1 MPARATGSVRRAA
14 TGVPDCS
21 EPNGE
26 NAMEQRLDYVR
37 VGPEGY
43 RAFGRVHQYVAQ
55 CGLEPA
61 LIDLVY
67 LRVSQINGC
76 AFCVDLHHADA
87 LKAGVSPRRIN
98 SVVCRSEEHTS
109 ELQSLM
115 RIS

>member
-1 MPARATGSVRRAA
+1 MDETAIRLIAAPRLAPCLHAQPALSGAPRRAYR
-14 TGVPDCS
+14 TVPN
-21 EPNGE
+21 PNGE

-76 AFCVDLHHADA
+76 AFCVEDRKRTRL
-87 LKAGVSPRRIN
+87 N
-98 SVVCRSEEHTS
+98 SRH
-109 ELQSLM
+109 
-115 RIS
+115 